1 MAEQQQ
7 VRSFPAGPIAGI
19 SALLLIVGGATA
31 WLTWN
36 SVPSEKTQT
45 PPIPTAVE
53 TAPPKIPESVSP
65 VVVKQPVQIYLL
77 KDNGYEFERI
87 PTTVQVKASAEPK
100 EVLRAAFDSL
110 LATKGDTAIPNGTQV
125 RNLTV
130 QDDNIYL
137 DLSQE
142 FTSGGG
148 STSMTGRLEQVLYTA
163 TSLNENARVWISVEG
178 QPLELLGG
186 EGLEVPQPLDRTL
199 FESEF
204 NF

>member
-7 VRSFPAGPIAGI
+7 VRHIPAGLIAGI
-19 SALLLIVGGATA
+19 SALVLTVGGATA

-36 SVPSEKTQT
+36 SVPSEQTKTPQ
-45 PPIPTAVE
+45 PSTAVE
-53 TAPPKIPESVSP
+53 VPPVTPAPVSP
-65 VVVKQPVQIYLL
+65 VVVEQPVQIYLL
-77 KDNGYEFERI
+77 QDNGYKLQRV

-100 EVLRAAFDSL
+100 EVLGAALDSL
-110 LATKGDTAIPNGTQV
+110 LVRESDTAIPNGTEV
-125 RNLTV
+125 RNLSV

-148 STSMTGRLEQVLYTA
+148 SASMTGRLEQVLYTA
-163 TSLNENARVWISVEG
+163 TALNSNAQVWISVEG

-186 EGLEVPQPLDRTL
+186 EGLEVPQPLSRTL

>member
-1 MAEQQQ
+1 MAEQQ

-36 SVPSEKTQT
+36 SVPEKAET
-45 PPIPTAVE
+45 PPIPTAIE
-53 TAPPKIPESVSP
+53 SAPPKKIPESVSP

-77 KDNGYEFERI
+77 KDNGYEFERM
-87 PTTVQVKASAEPK
+87 PTTVQVKASAKPK

-110 LATKGDTAIPNGTQV
+110 LATKSDTAIPNGTKV
-125 RNLTV
+125 RNLTL

-148 STSMTGRLEQVLYTA
+148 STSMTSRLEQVLYTA